1 MFEFIIENIFQ
12 ISKLI
17 IAVGIMLIIVAIDL
31 KRKNS
36 CNNDNR
42 KKDTNTNFE
51 KIENANC
58 SRLSRNKSMIIK
70 NLGVSAIIIGIVLFI
85 IGVVGVI
92 FVIYV
97 VYLLI
102 DMIQNLPWNMYSAL
116 RLTEY
121 FQRAK

>member
-102 DMIQNLPWNMYSAL
+102 DMIQNLP
-116 RLTEY
+116 
-121 FQRAK
+121 